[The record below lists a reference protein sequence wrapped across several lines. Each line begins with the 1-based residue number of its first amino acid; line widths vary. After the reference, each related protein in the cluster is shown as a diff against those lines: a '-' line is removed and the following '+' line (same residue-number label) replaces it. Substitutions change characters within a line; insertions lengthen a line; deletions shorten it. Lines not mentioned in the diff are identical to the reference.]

1 MELSLLR
8 TFLRSGH
15 DSKINEPMEL
25 GVGQALDL
33 WDVEVGVD
41 VSSFEI
47 SGGLVRQDTRAR
59 LGMRLSFI
67 ARCIHDGGTY
77 SMDKDRSNTGLLEP
91 GLQTP

>member
-1 MELSLLR
+1 
-8 TFLRSGH
+8 
-15 DSKINEPMEL
+15 MEL

-67 ARCIHDGGTY
+67 AICIHDGGTY